1 MNILDCV
8 TYFDEELILELRLN
22 ILYEHVDRFIITEG
36 KYDHRG
42 NKRELN
48 FDISRYDKFRDKII
62 YLPVENFPNL
72 NDPWKMLEY
81 QRNYS
86 LNEIKK
92 YDDNDYVIISD
103 IDEIP
108 NPEKIIDFTN
118 RKLNLGVFE
127 QLFFYYKLNLLNT
140 SQSEWYGSKICKK
153 KNLKSP
159 NWLREYKIK
168 QYPWWRFDR
177 PKNLKII
184 KDGGWHFSFLY
195 DVDGIIKKI
204 SSFQHIEF
212 DKDEYKNKETI
223 IKKIKEG
230 KDVFNRNFL
239 FKKIKIDEK
248 FPKFI
253 IENKEIYKNW
263 IQE

>member
-48 FDISRYDKFRDKII
+48 FDINRYDKFRDKIV

-253 IENKEIYKNW
+253 IENKEKYRNW

>member
-22 ILYEHVDRFIITEG
+22 ILYEHVDKFIITEG

-72 NDPWKMLEY
+72 NDPWQMLEH

>member
-48 FDISRYDKFRDKII
+48 FDINRYDKFRDKIV

>member
-48 FDISRYDKFRDKII
+48 FDINRYDKFRDKIV

-204 SSFQHIEF
+204 SSFQHIDF

-253 IENKEIYKNW
+253 IENKEIYKNL

>member
-22 ILYEHVDRFIITEG
+22 ILYEHVDKFIITEG

-48 FDISRYDKFRDKII
+48 FDINKYRRFRDKIV

-72 NDPWKMLEY
+72 NDPWQMLEY

-86 LNEIKK
+86 FNEIKK
-92 YDDNDYVIISD
+92 YDENDYVIISD

-108 NPEKIIDFTN
+108 NPEKIIDFTKK
-118 RKLNLGVFE
+118 KLNLGAFE

-153 KNLKSP
+153 KYLKSP

-168 QYPWWRFDR
+168 QYPWWRFDK

-195 DVDGIIKKI
+195 DVDGIIRKI
-204 SSFQHIEF
+204 SSFQHIEY

-223 IKKIKEG
+223 IKKIREG
-230 KDVFNRNFL
+230 KDVFDRNFL

-253 IENKEIYKNW
+253 IENKDIYKNW

>member
-22 ILYEHVDRFIITEG
+22 ILYEHVDKFIITEG

-48 FDISRYDKFRDKII
+48 FDINKYRRFRDKIV

-72 NDPWKMLEY
+72 NDPWQMLEY

-86 LNEIKK
+86 FNEIKK
-92 YDDNDYVIISD
+92 YDENDYVIISD

-108 NPEKIIDFTN
+108 NPEKIIDFTKK
-118 RKLNLGVFE
+118 KLNLGAFE

-153 KNLKSP
+153 KYLKSP

-168 QYPWWRFDR
+168 QYPWWRFDK

-195 DVDGIIKKI
+195 DVDGIIRKI
-204 SSFQHIEF
+204 SSFQHIEY

-223 IKKIKEG
+223 IKKIREG

-253 IENKEIYKNW
+253 IENKDTYRNW

>member
-22 ILYEHVDRFIITEG
+22 ILYEHVDKFIITEG

-48 FDISRYDKFRDKII
+48 FDINRYDKFRDKII

-72 NDPWKMLEY
+72 NDPWQMLEH

-253 IENKEIYKNW
+253 IENKEKYKNW